1 MIQFDRSDVYDF
13 PGMVGISEPVSGF
26 AENFFAARDNMRL
39 NDQSQS
45 KELILKDLWTPI
57 VEEMREAFPNQGF
70 LGRDFEN
77 PADFLGIGLGVYST
91 AGGPQDRY
99 NFAVNNLLTFMD
111 ENQES
116 LPDHLKGITLE
127 RLEQNAKET
136 AQAARKDAEE
146 IGARNLTFKGTVG
159 QFTGGVSGLVDDPIN
174 AIGLMGAS
182 AKNLWRL
189 AFTEAAIGAGTGAVA
204 EAGVAKWYDELGYD
218 YTYQDFLRNVAY
230 NAVGSA
236 AFGVG
241 IRVSADAAKSGWSAI
256 SKSGQANK
264 NSQALADAAE
274 ARQELE
280 ADNPLDGADLPPA
293 QAEHTSRATTAE
305 AAVENNTAP
314 AMPNETTIQP
324 TPEIIEAATDNLNG
338 VMFSV
343 NPRDVNVDAKRFQF
357 KEGGDEY
364 GVTERL
370 QGVTEWDPIKAGT
383 VIFWEDVDGKMFV
396 ADGHQ
401 RVGLARRIQAQKPDE
416 KIEIIGYKLRE
427 TDGVSAEKARVIAA
441 MANIAQGTGT
451 AIDAAKVLRVE
462 PGRIAELPPQSVL
475 VRQARDLVNLSNQAF
490 GAIVNEVIPSNYGAI
505 VGRLID
511 DPDLQEAAIG
521 VLAKSDPSNLFQAEA
536 IVRQVREMDTVQE
549 TQVSLF
555 GEEVITGSLFTER
568 ARVLDRTTKLLR
580 GDKKAF
586 ESLSKNAERIEAE
599 GNKLAKDQNQRRAD
613 QDAQAITLL
622 QALANRKG
630 VLSDDLSGAA
640 RTARETGNYAEA
652 ARNFADAVRRGIE
665 RGDFDGASTG
675 DVGRAVDV
683 APQSRADAIEQ
694 EPTLEGFDEATGPAA
709 EAQVNQMELD
719 TYREMDV
726 DPEAG
731 SLDDLKRLLEGE
743 PTREQIDRHPAVTK
757 ALDEMTSKPET
768 IDVDGYGSSNWHDNR
783 AYRIDDE
790 DVLGT
795 ENALSRF
802 EQSAEALAFKEL
814 KIDAQPVARDKEL
827 TIVLGPP
834 AAGKSMIANELAVAN
849 RSAILDSD
857 EIKKALPEYES
868 GVGASAVHEESSE
881 LAQALQSLMIARGT
895 NIVLPKVGHSVSSV
909 RKVISLYKE
918 QGYKIRLVNMNVTPE
933 SAYQRMIMRFVKTGR
948 IIPPSY
954 LDAVGANPTL
964 TYRTLKQEGIA
975 DGYAEIDNNGGFK
988 DPKEITDISG
998 DNPLTGS
1005 RFDFPVGGRTG
1016 EGAIRRSE
1024 SDSEE
1029 FSLEIEEA
1037 EMDLEIP
1044 VGMRVDGEDVTAEV
1058 RTLREIKAD
1067 LDAEDAMINR
1077 LGVCGL

>member
-45 KELILKDLWTPI
+45 KQNILADLWTPI

-324 TPEIIEAATDNLNG
+324 TPEIIEAASDNLNG
-338 VMFSV
+338 VMFSL

-383 VIFWEDVDGKMFV
+383 VIFWEDVDGKTFV

-401 RVGLARRIQAQKPDE
+401 RVGLAKRIQAQKPDK
-416 KIEIIGYKLRE
+416 KIKIIGYKLRE
-427 TDGVSAEKARVIAA
+427 TDGVSA
-441 MANIAQGTGT
+441 GYS
-451 AIDAAKVLRVE
+451 
-462 PGRIAELPPQSVL
+462 P
-475 VRQARDLVNLSNQAF
+475 LSF
-490 GAIVNEVIPSNYGAI
+490 KISSF
-505 VGRLID
+505 L
-511 DPDLQEAAIG
+511 
-521 VLAKSDPSNLFQAEA
+521 
-536 IVRQVREMDTVQE
+536 
-549 TQVSLF
+549 
-555 GEEVITGSLFTER
+555 
-568 ARVLDRTTKLLR
+568 
-580 GDKKAF
+580 
-586 ESLSKNAERIEAE
+586 NA
-599 GNKLAKDQNQRRAD
+599 
-613 QDAQAITLL
+613 
-622 QALANRKG
+622 
-630 VLSDDLSGAA
+630 S
-640 RTARETGNYAEA
+640 
-652 ARNFADAVRRGIE
+652 
-665 RGDFDGASTG
+665 
-675 DVGRAVDV
+675 
-683 APQSRADAIEQ
+683 
-694 EPTLEGFDEATGPAA
+694 
-709 EAQVNQMELD
+709 
-719 TYREMDV
+719 
-726 DPEAG
+726 
-731 SLDDLKRLLEGE
+731 
-743 PTREQIDRHPAVTK
+743 
-757 ALDEMTSKPET
+757 
-768 IDVDGYGSSNWHDNR
+768 
-783 AYRIDDE
+783 
-790 DVLGT
+790 
-795 ENALSRF
+795 
-802 EQSAEALAFKEL
+802 
-814 KIDAQPVARDKEL
+814 
-827 TIVLGPP
+827 
-834 AAGKSMIANELAVAN
+834 
-849 RSAILDSD
+849 
-857 EIKKALPEYES
+857 
-868 GVGASAVHEESSE
+868 
-881 LAQALQSLMIARGT
+881 
-895 NIVLPKVGHSVSSV
+895 
-909 RKVISLYKE
+909 
-918 QGYKIRLVNMNVTPE
+918 
-933 SAYQRMIMRFVKTGR
+933 
-948 IIPPSY
+948 
-954 LDAVGANPTL
+954 
-964 TYRTLKQEGIA
+964 
-975 DGYAEIDNNGGFK
+975 
-988 DPKEITDISG
+988 
-998 DNPLTGS
+998 
-1005 RFDFPVGGRTG
+1005 
-1016 EGAIRRSE
+1016 
-1024 SDSEE
+1024 
-1029 FSLEIEEA
+1029 
-1037 EMDLEIP
+1037 
-1044 VGMRVDGEDVTAEV
+1044 
-1058 RTLREIKAD
+1058 
-1067 LDAEDAMINR
+1067 
-1077 LGVCGL
+1077 